1 MSYTKILLGVFFI
14 AYREFLEMTLIDLAH
29 LTKNALTD
37 DKMAQK
43 KPLTFIKG
51 VHFIY
56 NFSFCSPGRAQIEPY
71 W

>member
-37 DKMAQK
+37 DKMGIEQVTLLDSA
-43 KPLTFIKG
+43 PPNIP
-51 VHFIY
+51 HFVLHVPA
-56 NFSFCSPGRAQIEPY
+56 PG
-71 W
+71 